1 MCLLKY
7 VCVEY
12 MYILVVNIVCIL
24 LYESYVGL
32 SIVRGK
38 G

>member
-24 LYESYVGL
+24 LYENYVGL